1 MKKAMT
7 EGNIWKQLLAFTLP
21 LLLGNLFQQTYN
33 LADSAIVGQTL
44 GANALAA
51 VGSSSSVQF
60 MVLGFCQGCAAG
72 FAIPVAS
79 SFGAG
84 NEKKMRQY
92 VFLGAILTAVIA
104 LILTLTTCLLNTEI
118 VHLLQTPAEIAEDAE
133 TYLFIIFLGI
143 PCTLLY
149 NYLSAILRAIG
160 DSRTP
165 FYFLAFSSILNI
177 GLDFYCIL
185 SLHWGVAGAAIATIF
200 SQGVSGILCLLLIR
214 KKFRIL
220 VPSKEEKA
228 FDQEMTKGLLN
239 QGLPMGLQFSIT
251 AIGSM
256 VMQTANNGLGT
267 IYVSGFAAGVKI
279 KQFTLCPFDALGA
292 AISTFISQ
300 NRGACK
306 PDRIRQGE
314 HAAIT
319 IGVTYGILAGLILI
333 FFGRDLC
340 MLFVSAENA
349 EVLDAGG
356 RYLSSLGKFY
366 WVLGFLITKRMSVQG
381 LGWSRQAMIGG
392 IIEMIAR
399 CAVSSIFVPLYGYTA
414 ICFTDQSA
422 WISASIYLF
431 FIWKNALHHA
441 EMGMKQELA
450 IQKH

>member
-1 MKKAMT
+1 M
-7 EGNIWKQLLAFTLP
+7 
-21 LLLGNLFQQTYN
+21 
-33 LADSAIVGQTL
+33 
-44 GANALAA
+44 
-51 VGSSSSVQF
+51 
-60 MVLGFCQGCAAG
+60 
-72 FAIPVAS
+72 
-79 SFGAG
+79 
-84 NEKKMRQY
+84 
-92 VFLGAILTAVIA
+92 
-104 LILTLTTCLLNTEI
+104 
-118 VHLLQTPAEIAEDAE
+118 
-133 TYLFIIFLGI
+133 
-143 PCTLLY
+143 
-149 NYLSAILRAIG
+149 
-160 DSRTP
+160 
-165 FYFLAFSSILNI
+165 
-177 GLDFYCIL
+177 
-185 SLHWGVAGAAIATIF
+185 
-200 SQGVSGILCLLLIR
+200 
-214 KKFRIL
+214 
-220 VPSKEEKA
+220 EEKS
-228 FDQEMTKGLLN
+228 FDHEMTIGLLN

-256 VMQTANNGLGT
+256 VMQAANNGLGT

-306 PDRIRQGE
+306 PDRIRKGE
-314 HAAIT
+314 HASIT
-319 IGVTYGILAGLILI
+319 IGITYGLLIGLVLI

-340 MLFVSAENA
+340 MLFVSADNS

-399 CAVSSIFVPLYGYTA
+399 CAVSSVFVPLYGYTA

-441 EMGMKQELA
+441 ENEIMQEMALRA
-450 IQKH
+450 K

>member
-1 MKKAMT
+1 MT

-33 LADSAIVGQTL
+33 PADSAIVGQTL
-44 GANALAA
+44 GADALAA

-60 MVLGFCQGCAAG
+60 MALGFCQGCTAG

-92 VFLGAILTAVIA
+92 VFLGAILAAVNA

-149 NYLSAILRAIG
+149 NYLSAILRAI
-160 DSRTP
+160 
-165 FYFLAFSSILNI
+165 
-177 GLDFYCIL
+177 
-185 SLHWGVAGAAIATIF
+185 ATIF
-200 SQGVSGILCLLLIR
+200 SRGVSGILCLLLIR

-228 FDQEMTKGLLN
+228 FDQEMTRGLLN

-279 KQFTLCPFDALGA
+279 KQFTLCPFDAFGV

-340 MLFVSAENA
+340 MLFVSEENA

-381 LGWSRQAMIGG
+381 LGWSKQAMIGG
-392 IIEMIAR
+392 IVEMIAR
-399 CAVSSIFVPLYGYTA
+399 CAVSSIIVPLYGYTA

-441 EMGMKQELA
+441 EMEMKQELA
-450 IQKH
+450 FEKK

>member
-1 MKKAMT
+1 MT
-7 EGNIWKQLLAFTLP
+7 EGNIWKQLLVFTLP

-33 LADSAIVGQTL
+33 IADSAIVGQTL
-44 GANALAA
+44 GANSLAA

-60 MVLGFCQGCAAG
+60 MVLGFCQGCATG

-79 SFGAG
+79 AFGAG
-84 NEKKMRQY
+84 KEKKMRQY
-92 VFLGAILTAVIA
+92 VFIGAILTAVIA
-104 LILTLTTCLLNTEI
+104 LILTTATALLTNQI
-118 VHLLQTPAEIAEDAE
+118 IAMIRTPAEIAADAE

-165 FYFLAFSSILNI
+165 FYFLAFSSALNI
-177 GLDFYCIL
+177 ALDFYCIL
-185 SLHWGVAGAAIATIF
+185 SLKWGVAGAAIATVF

-214 KKFRIL
+214 RKFRIL
-220 VPSKEEKA
+220 APEKEERCY
-228 FDQEMTKGLLN
+228 DQGMAQSLLN

-256 VMQTANNGLGT
+256 VMQTANNSLGT

-300 NRGACK
+300 NRGAGK
-306 PDRIRQGE
+306 IDRIKEGE
-314 HAAIT
+314 RVAIIT
-319 IGVTYGILAGLILI
+319 GVTYGIISGLVLI
-333 FFGRDLC
+333 FFGRTLC
-340 MLFVSAENA
+340 MLFVSADNA

-356 RYLSSLGKFY
+356 KYLRSLGMFY
-366 WVLGFLITKRMSVQG
+366 WVLGLLLPKRMSVQG
-381 LGWSRQAMIGG
+381 IGWSRQAMIGG

-399 CAVSSIFVPLYGYTA
+399 CAVASIFVPKFGYTA

-422 WISASIYLF
+422 WISATIYLIF
-431 FIWKNALHHA
+431 MWKKALSHA
-441 EMGMKQELA
+441 EMEIAQEA
-450 IQKH
+450 AYSSY